1 MARRFTRQAFYD
13 LVWSKPMT
21 QLAKEF
27 ALSDVALHKICR
39 KHGIPTPPVGW
50 WAKQA
55 AGKAVERT
63 PLPDAHQEDVEIVI
77 AGADLTATDTALA
90 GAREKAR
97 VLASSG
103 TVSSPAAMHPAI
115 GRTLAALRKARPSAQ
130 GLVATEGT
138 DRIRCTISPA
148 SIDRLADFLPALLSA
163 AAVQGFDLEPAEGG
177 VRFRS
182 TAETVTVSISEALDR
197 TPHVKTDAEKA
208 REAAWTRKR
217 EESRRRNSWS
227 FLVDDRPV
235 FPEWDY
241 APSGKLGL
249 ELEQVWTRA
258 RTGPRRAF
266 RDGKTQTL
274 ESMVADIA
282 VGLAVLATAKTEER
296 LRQEAWKRDYQEEQA
311 RREQAARA
319 ARVDERRRGALD
331 AILADMDSLDR
342 MRRLMT
348 GLRSEQASEPDQR
361 VATFLAWADAEVERR
376 SAGLSAAGLEA
387 RLRSDGLF
395 GEDDDRGYGDYR
407 WM

>member
-1 MARRFTRQAFYD
+1 MARRFTRQAFHE

-39 KHGIPTPPVGW
+39 KHAIPTPPVGW
-50 WAKQA
+50 WAKRA
-55 AGKAVERT
+55 AGKAVERS
-63 PLPDAHQEDVEIVI
+63 PLPDTNGDGAEIVI

-90 GAREKAR
+90 SAREKAR

-103 TVSSPAAMHPAI
+103 TVSSAAAMHPAI
-115 GRTLAALRKARPSAQ
+115 NRTLSGLRKAKPSAQ
-130 GLVATEGT
+130 GLVSTERS
-138 DRIRCTISPA
+138 DQIRCTVSPT
-148 SIDRLADFLPALLSA
+148 SIIRLADFLPALLSA
-163 AAVQGFDLEPAEGG
+163 AAVQGFDLETAEGG
-177 VRFRS
+177 LRFRS
-182 TAETVTVSISEALDR
+182 ATETVTVSISEALDR
-197 TPHVKTDAEKA
+197 TPHLKTDAETAK
-208 REAAWTRKR
+208 ELAWTKRR

-241 APSGKLGL
+241 SPSGKLGL

-258 RTGPRRAF
+258 RTGPRRSF
-266 RDGKTQTL
+266 KDGKTQTL

-311 RREQAARA
+311 RREREARA
-319 ARVDERRRGALD
+319 AWVDERRRGALD
-331 AILADMDSLDR
+331 AILADMESLDR
-342 MRRLMT
+342 MRRLMA
-348 GLRSEQASEPDQR
+348 GLRSEHASQPDQR
-361 VATFLAWADAEVERR
+361 VATFLAWADAELERR
-376 SAGLSAAGLEA
+376 SAGVSTAGLSA
-387 RLRSDGLF
+387 RFRRDGLF
-395 GEDDDRGYGDYR
+395 GDDDDRDYGVRR

>member
-1 MARRFTRQAFYD
+1 MARRFTRQAFHD
-13 LVWSKPMT
+13 LVWSKPTT

-27 ALSDVALHKICR
+27 AMSDVALHKICR

-55 AGKAVERT
+55 AGKAVRRT
-63 PLPDAHQEDVEIVI
+63 PLPDAQDEAEIVI
-77 AGADLTATDTALA
+77 AGADLTATDVALA
-90 GAREKAR
+90 GARENAR

-103 TVSSPAAMHPAI
+103 TVSSAAAMHPAI

-130 GLVATEGT
+130 GLVATEGG
-138 DRIRCTISPA
+138 DHIRCTISPA

-163 AAVQGFDLEPAEGG
+163 AAVQGFDLETAEGG

-182 TAETVTVSISEALDR
+182 TTETVTVSISEALDR

-208 REAAWTRKR
+208 REAAWTKKR

-282 VGLAVLATAKTEER
+282 VGLAVLAIAKTEER

-348 GLRSEQASEPDQR
+348 GLRSEQTSEPDRR
-361 VATFLAWADAEVERR
+361 VAAFLAWADAEVERR
-376 SAGLSAAGLEA
+376 SAGLSADGLEA
-387 RLRSDGLF
+387 RFRREGLF
-395 GEDDDRGYGDYR
+395 GDDDDRDSGGHR